1 MQAGADRHA
10 SYRFDR
16 FAVDAADE
24 RLLGPYGP
32 IKLGNKAFRVLL
44 LLIRKEGKLLTKDEL
59 FSSVWDG
66 TTVTESA
73 LTSVI
78 KELRRALGDHSRT
91 PRFIESVYGRG
102 YRFVCPVSA
111 ATDVAAT
118 GGAEEYSKGSA
129 PSAPARTT
137 GGEPGSTELRP
148 VPHLDGNHLEAQHPH
163 SAAGDEART
172 GPGAFRELRLPP
184 TWKRLFMARMLAFV
198 FAASSALVVMPAVPN
213 EDSGETVVAIA
224 SKQDRPIAPAR
235 FATVRWPAD
244 KQMAKTASQDYGTCV
259 QVPTIG

>member
-1 MQAGADRHA
+1 MQAGADRNA

-16 FAVDAADE
+16 FAVDPADE
-24 RLLGPYGP
+24 RLLGSHGP
-32 IKLGNKAFRVLL
+32 IKLGNKGFRVLL
-44 LLIRKEGKLLTKDEL
+44 LLIQKNGKLLTKDEL

-111 ATDVAAT
+111 ATDVA
-118 GGAEEYSKGSA
+118 EEYSSA
-129 PSAPARTT
+129 SSAPAQTT
-137 GGEPGSTELRP
+137 GGQPGSTELRP
-148 VPHLDGNHLEAQHPH
+148 VPHPDGDHLEAQHFH
-163 SAAGDEART
+163 AAAGDEAPT
-172 GPGAFRELRLPP
+172 GAGAFRELRLAPA
-184 TWKRLFMARMLAFV
+184 WKRLFMARMLAFV
-198 FAASSALVVMPAVPN
+198 FAAISALMVMPAMPN
-213 EDSGETVVAIA
+213 EESGESKTAIA
-224 SKQDRPIAPAR
+224 SKQDRPTAPAR
-235 FATVRWPAD
+235 FATVRWAAE
-244 KQMAKTASQDYGTCV
+244 KQMAKTASQVYGTCV